1 MKSLMNTNSYTPPQN
16 MVKKYSEPYSYKPQ
30 NSSLI
35 S

>member
-1 MKSLMNTNSYTPPQN
+1 MKSLMNTNFYTPPQN
-16 MVKKYSEPYSYKPQ
+16 MVKKYSEYYSYQPK